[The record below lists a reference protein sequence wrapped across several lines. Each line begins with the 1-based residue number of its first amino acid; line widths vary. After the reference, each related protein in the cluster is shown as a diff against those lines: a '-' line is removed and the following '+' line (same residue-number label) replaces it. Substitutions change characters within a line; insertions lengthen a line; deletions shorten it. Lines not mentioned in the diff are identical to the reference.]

1 MSSPTTVEGIT
12 CAYCVVMSALPSAR
26 NCAMRLRARSR
37 TNGSRPATR
46 DGVRTRAS
54 TDRSWSWR
62 GGSML
67 NMFVGSWLLSVP
79 TSTPRA
85 DENVRQSDIA
95 GSMSA

>member
-1 MSSPTTVEGIT
+1 
-12 CAYCVVMSALPSAR
+12 
-26 NCAMRLRARSR
+26 
-37 TNGSRPATR
+37 
-46 DGVRTRAS
+46 
-54 TDRSWSWR
+54 
-62 GGSML
+62 ML